1 MNRTTLA
8 KPKAGR
14 SETSEPLR
22 QRTAESARRGQND
35 VRSKGESARYAYDE
49 ALHTGS
55 AVSPG
60 RPGRRRDHYRSPGQ
74 CASHGPGRAGAK
86 SAATKTQQS
95 IARLAGREHQAERS
109 NGGRARRMRPN
120 P

>member
-14 SETSEPLR
+14 SETSETLR
-22 QRTAESARRGQND
+22 QWTAESARRGQNA
-35 VRSKGESARYAYDE
+35 VRSKAESARYAYDE

-55 AVSPG
+55 AVSSG
-60 RPGRRRDHYRSPGQ
+60 RPGRRRDHYRSQ
-74 CASHGPGRAGAK
+74 RKCASHGPARGAAK
-86 SAATKTQQS
+86 SAAAKTQQS
-95 IARLAGREHQAERS
+95 VARLAGREHQAERS